1 MHLTTASAIGG
12 QGIGIGKGGEG
23 MEYFSFF
30 IQNSLDIGPLVNV
43 LGLEVH

>member
-23 MEYFSFF
+23 MEYFFF